1 MSKTRIFVSST
12 CYDLAPVREDLR
24 NHIIQLGHDPI
35 LSEYP
40 SFPINPDDTAITNC
54 TKNVRT
60 NTDVL
65 LLIVGGNRGSID
77 PQSGRSVTN
86 LEYETARQHGIPCF
100 VFVNQAL
107 LTLLPVWKKNPNS
120 DFTPA
125 VDYPEVF
132 EFVEKIRGENR
143 WTFPFNK
150 TFDVKE
156 TLSLQLSAMLQ
167 ELLERNRAG
176 KLDPLAA
183 YASESAEAQRLAR
196 ERPPY
201 WEFLLTA
208 ELLKTRLATV
218 LRRFDRLKAGVTH
231 IPSRLINGRDFLS
244 WVQAKIDDLLAL
256 VDALKLQLPTIH
268 VAWGEPGRPGDV
280 HEIRSS
286 VSEFGQL
293 CSQLVDWEEDLRAA
307 APPQQVR
314 SLKKTMEGFTEGILQ
329 EIERLPVELL
339 RPFEGGAKPIGS
351 LEIMLTL
358 KSPPMDAFNSELK
371 RLQQLPIDWWV

>member
-132 EFVEKIRGENR
+132 EFVERIRGENR

-201 WEFLLTA
+201 WEFLLTV

-218 LRRFDRLKAGVTH
+218 RRRFDRLK
-231 IPSRLINGRDFLS
+231 
-244 WVQAKIDDLLAL
+244 
-256 VDALKLQLPTIH
+256 
-268 VAWGEPGRPGDV
+268 
-280 HEIRSS
+280 
-286 VSEFGQL
+286 
-293 CSQLVDWEEDLRAA
+293 
-307 APPQQVR
+307 
-314 SLKKTMEGFTEGILQ
+314 
-329 EIERLPVELL
+329 
-339 RPFEGGAKPIGS
+339 
-351 LEIMLTL
+351 LE
-358 KSPPMDAFNSELK
+358 
-371 RLQQLPIDWWV
+371 